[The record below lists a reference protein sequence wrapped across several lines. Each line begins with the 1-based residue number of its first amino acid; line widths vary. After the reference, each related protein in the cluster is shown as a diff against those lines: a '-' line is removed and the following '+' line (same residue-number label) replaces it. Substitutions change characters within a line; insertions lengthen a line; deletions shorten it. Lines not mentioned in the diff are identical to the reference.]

1 MLHEVEARF
10 DAALQEFWCIRREQ
24 AAKQRAAGKSDK
36 GGRSAVT
43 GGLHL
48 DALGGLVH
56 ALLVDAGVADTDVRL
71 KKALELPG
79 YYRPEKQWDLLVLV
93 DGELVPALEFKAQ
106 VGPSFGNNFNN
117 RCEEAI
123 GNAEDIWKAYREGR
137 FGEAALQPLLGYV
150 FILEDCAR
158 TRKPLRSKSAHF
170 QVDEVFSE
178 ASYAVRYEWLLRR
191 LRLEQQYSAVC
202 LTLTTNEMPSRIS
215 HAAEDLSFL
224 QFAAVVEGH
233 VKSFLASRKAQR

>member
-93 DGELVPALEFKAQ
+93 DGELVPALA
-106 VGPSFGNNFNN
+106 GTG
-117 RCEEAI
+117 
-123 GNAEDIWKAYREGR
+123 GAELREQ
-137 FGEAALQPLLGYV
+137 LQQSLRGSDRQCRGY
-150 FILEDCAR
+150 LE
-158 TRKPLRSKSAHF
+158 SVS
-170 QVDEVFSE
+170 
-178 ASYAVRYEWLLRR
+178 
-191 LRLEQQYSAVC
+191 
-202 LTLTTNEMPSRIS
+202 
-215 HAAEDLSFL
+215 
-224 QFAAVVEGH
+224 
-233 VKSFLASRKAQR
+233 